1 MKKLILLLF
10 IPIVFGCDEN
20 NCEEMQTI
28 VVDCECSFNNPNTFT
43 VFVTTEDEENCE
55 ILEDCYCECYNDVN
69 ENGICDEDEWLN
81 KKKQWKS

>member
-1 MKKLILLLF
+1 MNKPTYDMKKLILLLF
-10 IPIVFGCDEN
+10 IPLVFACSDEN

-69 ENGICDEDEWLN
+69 ENGICDEDE
-81 KKKQWKS
+81 